1 MQQSIRSGL
10 LLLAAIVSLGG
21 CDAANDA
28 GGAPS
33 NRIRLDSNKADAAFG
48 DYAVH
53 VSAMLTSDLTPE
65 IAQGYGIVRS
75 ETRGF
80 VNLVLLRKDAATGT
94 EKPVKARVTL
104 SAANLTGQLKDTE
117 VREIEA
123 VDSIYYFAEV
133 DVADREVINFDFDV
147 RPIDSNRL
155 LQVRFTH
162 EFYAR

>member
-1 MQQSIRSGL
+1 MQSSIRSGL
-10 LLLAAIVSLGG
+10 LLLAAIVSLAG

-28 GGAPS
+28 SGTGS
-33 NRIRLDSNKADAAFG
+33 NRLRLDTHNADAQFG
-48 DYAVH
+48 DYVVR
-53 VSAMLTSDLTPE
+53 VSALLTSDLTPE
-65 IAQGYGIVRS
+65 VAQSYGIVRS

-80 VNLVLLRKDAATGT
+80 VNLVLLHKDAAAGA
-94 EKPVKARVTL
+94 EKPAKARVTV

-123 VDSIYYFAEV
+123 GDSIYYIAEV
-133 DVADREVINFDFDV
+133 DVTDREVINFDFDV